1 MDEIPLAIRL
11 ADQPCLCVGGGS
23 VVARRLPSLLAAG
36 ARVTLIAPSLHADL
50 AHLVPAGRFTHLA
63 RPFAPGDAV
72 GMLLVLTATGE
83 PEVDAAVAAEAR
95 ANRSLVCV
103 ASDPD
108 LGNCLFMG
116 AVRRGP
122 LVVAMHTGGAAPAV
136 SGALRGLIDAQLPE
150 TLGEI
155 LEALAEARSA
165 LRQRE
170 PDPARR
176 AARWRAV
183 VESGALDRA
192 VVGGEADAVDEIQ
205 RLLADTGPTG

>member
-1 MDEIPLAIRL
+1 
-11 ADQPCLCVGGGS
+11 
-23 VVARRLPSLLAAG
+23 
-36 ARVTLIAPSLHADL
+36 
-50 AHLVPAGRFTHLA
+50 
-63 RPFAPGDAV
+63 
-72 GMLLVLTATGE
+72 
-83 PEVDAAVAAEAR
+83 
-95 ANRSLVCV
+95 
-103 ASDPD
+103 
-108 LGNCLFMG
+108 MG

-136 SGALRGLIDAQLPE
+136 AGALRGLIDAQLPE

-176 AARWRAV
+176 AACWRAV
-183 VESGALDRA
+183 VESGALNRA

-205 RLLADTGPTG
+205 RLLAGTG